1 MDIVHIDELVV
12 QSRQPRGREGKS
24 VKTSAILHGDPSRL
38 DNFNFRILYDE
49 AGDIYSPRHHH
60 NFCQFYY
67 MLEGDYD
74 FGQTG
79 HAKEGWLVYVPEG
92 AFYGPQSGTPHTR
105 IAVQFG
111 GPAGSGFLDA
121 KQHSQAFEELKQ
133 LGVFEK
139 GIFKRNPDVPGP
151 RAQDSYEA
159 IWEHVR
165 QRPIGYPEPQYP
177 NPIFMNP
184 AGFAWEPVQGLAG
197 VDQKVLG
204 ILSSAHLKAACYRL
218 QPGATFTAQGRAA
231 YIVLSGGGS
240 VDGNGYRKL
249 STVYLED
256 GEQARITADE
266 ITELVQFGLPTLD
279 QISTEP
285 PAPRVESGEETYAT
299 A

>member
-1 MDIVHIDELVV
+1 MRIVHIDELPV

-24 VKTSAILHGDPSRL
+24 VKTSAIMHGDPSRL

-121 KQHSQAFEELKQ
+121 KQHTAAFEQLKQ

-165 QRPIGYPEPQYP
+165 QRPIGYPDPQYA

-184 AGFAWEPVQGLAG
+184 AGFPWAPVEGAPG
-197 VDQKVLG
+197 VDQKLLAVLT
-204 ILSSAHLKAACYRL
+204 SAQLKAACYRIA
-218 QPGATFTAQGRAA
+218 PKATFAASGRAVL
-231 YIVLSGGGS
+231 IVLSGTGS
-240 VDGNGYRKL
+240 VDGNGYRTL
-249 STVYLED
+249 STVYLDE
-256 GEQARITADE
+256 GETAEFVADE
-266 ITELVQFGLPTLD
+266 VTEIVQFGLPTLG
-279 QISTEP
+279 QISSEP
-285 PAPRVESGEETYAT
+285 PTPRAVDEAAYAS